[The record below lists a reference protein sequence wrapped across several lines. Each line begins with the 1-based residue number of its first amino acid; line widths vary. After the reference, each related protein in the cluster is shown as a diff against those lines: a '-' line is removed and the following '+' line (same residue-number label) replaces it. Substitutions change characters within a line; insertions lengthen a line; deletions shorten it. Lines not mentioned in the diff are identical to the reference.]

1 MAIGPIKAPVSGAS
15 SFESLIL
22 ADKAGV
28 PQQCVV
34 IELASA
40 AQIPSRE
47 EALQKLR
54 NLEGG
59 KSADSKARKF
69 SFNFE
74 DFLNLK

>member
-1 MAIGPIKAPVSGAS
+1 MAIGPIKTPVSGAS

-22 ADKAGV
+22 ADQAGV
-28 PQQCVV
+28 PQQRVV
-34 IELASA
+34 IELPSA

-47 EALQKLR
+47 EALQKLAQ
-54 NLEGG
+54 LESGQ
-59 KSADSKARKF
+59 SADSKARKF

>member
-15 SFESLIL
+15 SFQSLIL

-28 PQQCVV
+28 PQQRVV

-40 AQIPSRE
+40 AEIPSRE
-47 EALQKLR
+47 ETLQKLAK
-54 NLEGG
+54 LESGQ
-59 KSADSKARKF
+59 SVDSKARKF

>member
-1 MAIGPIKAPVSGAS
+1 MAIGPLKAPVSGAS

-28 PQQCVV
+28 SQKRVV

-47 EALQKLR
+47 ETLQKLAK
-54 NLEGG
+54 LESGQ
-59 KSADSKARKF
+59 SSDSKARKF